1 MTITY
6 TYQLR
11 FFPKQWTAPPLVT
24 DDKHDNLMTTLE
36 NRCIISVFIKDWL
49 SVLNTWRFCIK
60 YGVIPILILFLI
72 LGNSVSLF
80 LILSVIVC
88 VVSIVIWA
96 KIRLY
101 QRIAAMIEVVI
112 DEVIATNLGFKP
124 PKILEV

>member
-6 TYQLR
+6 TYQFS
-11 FFPKQWTAPPLVT
+11 FFPKQWKSPPLVT

-60 YGVIPILILFLI
+60 YGAVPLLILFLI
-72 LGNSVSLF
+72 LGISLLLF
-80 LILSVIVC
+80 LILSLIVC

-101 QRIAAMIEVVI
+101 QRIAAIIEVVI
-112 DEVIATNLGFKP
+112 DEAIAANLGFKP
-124 PKILEV
+124 PKILED